1 MAFPFI
7 TGKTVIKFCLLFL
20 ILISFLLSLSHGGEA
35 ANTTNEVTN
44 IGAIIDVSSRIGKE
58 EKIAMEIAAE
68 NFNNHHSKSHKLSLY
83 FKDPGKGP
91 LQVVS
96 AADELIKEKKVQVI
110 VGMNKWE
117 EAALVAAIGNKA
129 SVPVLSF
136 AAPAITSPILQHRW
150 PFLIQMANNDSAQ
163 IECISEIVRAYNW
176 RRVIAI
182 YEDDAYGSDS
192 GMLGLLSEALQ
203 KVDSEIEYQLV
214 LPPVS
219 SLPNAG
225 AFVLDELLKLH
236 LTTQSRAFIILQ
248 SSIPM
253 VSHLFREAKKV
264 GLVGRESAWIIPWS
278 VASVLDSVNNS
289 VISSMEGALGIKTYY
304 SNSSNSYKG
313 FFGQFTK
320 IFETKYP
327 EEHNHEPGIY
337 ALRAYDSIM
346 TISQAIERMINN
358 SIIPKIMLENILSS
372 NFSGLSDQIN
382 FEAGKLLQ
390 TPILRIVNVVK
401 KGYEELD
408 FWTSEF
414 GFSERVEMK
423 NCTEKIA
430 GPVTWPGYLI
440 QVPKGWAMPTEQ
452 NPLKIGVPGRT
463 SFQKFVKVDYS
474 GNLDNSKFDGWCID
488 VFKEVLKKLPYSL
501 PYKFIPLNGT
511 YEDLIDCV
519 YNKTFDAV
527 VGDVTIFANRT
538 KYVEFTQPYAESG
551 LSMVVPAQPEG
562 SAWMFLKPL
571 TWKMWLMT
579 GVVLMYTMLIVWFL
593 EHQYNPEFNG
603 TLKNQ
608 IGTTLWFTFSTLFFA
623 QRERVYSN
631 LTRVVVVVW
640 LFVVLI
646 LTSSYTANLSSML
659 TVERLQ
665 PVRDI
670 EWLKSSNAPIGCDG
684 DSFVMTY
691 LQEVLKLT
699 NIIQV
704 TTESAYQEHFRNKS
718 ITAAFYEIPYEKV
731 FINKYCKGF
740 TTSTQ
745 TYRFG
750 GFGFVFPKGSPM
762 TKDFSEAILKLSE
775 DGSLTDLEKKW
786 LIPSSECSTDKTS
799 SNTDPLS
806 IQSFWGLFL
815 ISAATST
822 ICLLLSFIRLIKNYQ
837 HHQEP
842 NEENAIPSPIRVWNK
857 AVGLA
862 KYFYNG
868 EIITPP
874 RASSSSTPDLH
885 SWISLRWEDMNT
897 IDIPDDIARAS
908 PPSEMEM
915 S

>member
-1 MAFPFI
+1 MAFLFI
-7 TGKTVIKFCLLFL
+7 TCKTVTKFCLLFL
-20 ILISFLLSLSHGGEA
+20 ILISFLLSLSHGDEA
-35 ANTTNEVTN
+35 ANMTNEVTN

-68 NFNNHHSKSHKLSLY
+68 SFNNHHSKSHKLSLS
-83 FKDPGKGP
+83 FQDPGKDL
-91 LQVVS
+91 LQAVS
-96 AADELIKEKKVQVI
+96 AANEFIKEKKVQVI
-110 VGMNKWE
+110 VGMNNWE

-129 SVPVLSF
+129 NVPVLSF

-150 PFLIQMANNDSAQ
+150 PFLIQMANNDSTQ

-176 RRVIAI
+176 RKVIAI
-182 YEDDAYGSDS
+182 YEVDAYGSDS
-192 GMLGLLSEALQ
+192 RMLGLLSEALQ

-219 SLPNAG
+219 SPLNAG
-225 AFVLDELLKLH
+225 GFVLDELLKLQ
-236 LTTQSRAFIILQ
+236 LTTQSRVFIILQ

-264 GLVGRESAWIIPWS
+264 GLVGRESAWIIPES
-278 VASVLDSVNNS
+278 VASVLDSLNNS

-304 SNSSNSYKG
+304 SNSSNSYKD
-313 FFGQFTK
+313 FYAQFTK

-327 EEHNHEPGIY
+327 EEQNHEPGIY

-346 TISQAIERMINN
+346 TISQAIERTINN
-358 SIIPKIMLENILSS
+358 SISPKIILENILSS
-372 NFSGLSDQIN
+372 NFSGLSDRIH
-382 FEAGKLLQ
+382 FKGGKLLQ

-408 FWTSEF
+408 FWTSVS
-414 GFSERVEMK
+414 GFSESVEMK
-423 NCTEKIA
+423 SCTEKIA

-501 PYKFIPLNGT
+501 PYKFIPLN
-511 YEDLIDCV
+511 
-519 YNKTFDAV
+519 
-527 VGDVTIFANRT
+527 
-538 KYVEFTQPYAESG
+538 S
-551 LSMVVPAQPEG
+551 
-562 SAWMFLKPL
+562 
-571 TWKMWLMT
+571 TW
-579 GVVLMYTMLIVWFL
+579 
-593 EHQYNPEFNG
+593 
-603 TLKNQ
+603 
-608 IGTTLWFTFSTLFFA
+608 
-623 QRERVYSN
+623 ERVYSN
-631 LTRVVVVVW
+631 HTRVVVVVW

-659 TVERLQ
+659 TVQRLQ
-665 PVRDI
+665 PVRGI

-691 LQEVLKLT
+691 LREVLKLT
-699 NIIQV
+699 NIVQV
-704 TTESAYQEHFRNKS
+704 TTESDYEEHFRNKS
-718 ITAAFYEIPYEKV
+718 IAAAFFELPYEKV
-731 FINKYCKGF
+731 FINKYCQGF

-750 GFGFVFPKGSPM
+750 GFGFKMWILDCLNMERNNFVESFCK
-762 TKDFSEAILKLSE
+762 FSMLGLEE
-775 DGSLTDLEKKW
+775 RWLT
-786 LIPSSECSTDKTS
+786 PSRECSTDQTS
-799 SNTDPLS
+799 NDTDRLS
-806 IQSFWGLFL
+806 VQSFWGLYL
-815 ISAATST
+815 ISAAIST
-822 ICLLLSFIRLIKNYQ
+822 ICFLLSLIRLQKNYQ
-837 HHQEP
+837 HDQEAYQG
-842 NEENAIPSPIRVWNK
+842 NATASSGSVWNK

-868 EIITPP
+868 EINTPE
-874 RASSSSTPDLH
+874 RVSSSSCTPDLDN
-885 SWISLRWEDMNT
+885 WTSLRREDVST
-897 IDIPDDIARAS
+897 INVLDNIIQAS
-908 PPSEMEM
+908 PSSEIEM